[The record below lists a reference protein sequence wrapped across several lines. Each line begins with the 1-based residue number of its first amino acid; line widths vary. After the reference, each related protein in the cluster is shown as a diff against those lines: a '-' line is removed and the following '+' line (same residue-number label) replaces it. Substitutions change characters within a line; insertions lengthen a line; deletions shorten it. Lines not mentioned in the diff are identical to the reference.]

1 MTTDDETGTGDLTSL
16 LESLSKLEIEQL
28 ACEDEN
34 GSPGDDDL
42 FVTLLQL
49 VDDYEHLT
57 RDMCEELKKGYLN
70 VAKTNYDNF
79 MAAST
84 FNSRISRFSYD
95 ERPQSAQITVSRSSD
110 VFTICGKKGE
120 EKEAKKSDP
129 IRMFGLMPPYTL
141 RTAQSHF
148 QKAVDKMVELAN
160 VKTRLAAL
168 ENKIKPAEKDDNST
182 LESSKPPTE
191 GDVTSCVAEKK

>member
-1 MTTDDETGTGDLTSL
+1 MTTDDETCAGDLTSL
-16 LESLSKLEIEQL
+16 LEGLSKLELEQL
-28 ACEDEN
+28 AREN
-34 GSPGDDDL
+34 DDGSPDNDDL

-57 RDMCEELKKGYLN
+57 RDMCEELKKGYLD

-95 ERPQSAQITVSRSSD
+95 ERPQSAQITVSHSSD
-110 VFTICGKKGE
+110 VFTIHRKEE
-120 EKEAKKSDP
+120 EKGSKTDP

-141 RTAQSHF
+141 RTAQGHF
-148 QKAVDKMVELAN
+148 VVAVSKMVELAN
-160 VKTRLAAL
+160 VKSRLAAL
-168 ENKIKPAEKDDNST
+168 ENKIMPVQKDDSSAT
-182 LESSKPPTE
+182 LEDIHPPTE
-191 GDVTSCVAEKK
+191 EDVTSCVAEKK